1 MNTRLSIDGGV
12 GFRKDG
18 GLDVEM
24 NLDTQPIVWNVKIN
38 PDGFDI
44 SLTDGETVAGKSKSD
59 YEILETISTSDSI
72 ELRVWAAEQV
82 RDYFPAI
89 REEYIDA
96 FKELIH
102 EQWNG
107 WGCDE
112 PETIITILEIHRM
125 MSNLGINL

>member
-1 MNTRLSIDGGV
+1 MNTRLSSDGGV

-89 REEYIDA
+89 RE
-96 FKELIH
+96 
-102 EQWNG
+102 
-107 WGCDE
+107 
-112 PETIITILEIHRM
+112 
-125 MSNLGINL
+125 